1 MCNKASLFKI
11 LIGFQLMVKIIVHFL
26 TTLYLSEQFQKPTII
41 LKWSQNF
48 NLISENSFFPQV
60 EQHLYIRY
68 GCFFIYFS
76 REKALYNFL
85 LVVKLMYLKLKKDG
99 ITLSFSW
106 LKKLILFCKKFNFI
120 LYFAFENHS
129 LVIFSGSW
137 IKSCL
142 FCWNVHRFFL

>member
-106 LKKLILFCKKFNFI
+106 LKKINFI
-120 LYFAFENHS
+120 LYFAFENHL